1 MIKLILLIILMA
13 AGAYFR
19 LKFDKNYIIPVI
31 NQNEDLSFLNK
42 WGLILVSIA
51 IFCFIFNFAKIGFV
65 ILILLFPF
73 LLYLNFKTYWIAFIN
88 FLKK

>member
-19 LKFDKNYIIPVI
+19 LKFDKNYAMPVI
-31 NQNEDLSFLNK
+31 SQNKDLSSLNK
-42 WGLILVSIA
+42 WALILISVA
-51 IFCFIFNFAKIGFV
+51 IFCFIFNLAKIGFV
-65 ILILLFPF
+65 ILILLIPF
-73 LLYLNFKTYWIAFIN
+73 ILYLNFKTYWIAFIN